1 MSLKLRRAVCVTTP
15 IVIKNLLKKSKK
27 RFFGIFSGIVFSYS
41 LKINVLTLVENYEI
55 QL

>member
-1 MSLKLRRAVCVTTP
+1 MSLKLRLAVCVTTP

-27 RFFGIFSGIVFSYS
+27 RFFGIFSGIVYS
-41 LKINVLTLVENYEI
+41 LKIDVLTLVENYEI